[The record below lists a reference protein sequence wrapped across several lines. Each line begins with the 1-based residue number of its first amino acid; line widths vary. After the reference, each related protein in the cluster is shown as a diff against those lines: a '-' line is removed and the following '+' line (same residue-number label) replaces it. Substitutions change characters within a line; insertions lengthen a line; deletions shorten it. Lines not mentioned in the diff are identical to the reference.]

1 MNNLETT
8 TQNLAITA
16 DELKASLDAKDK
28 PIVFD
33 LGNMRRYEARH
44 IPGSAYAVCNEDS
57 QKNIMPRLPK
67 DIEIVLVSDDDEYPK
82 HMASMMNKM
91 GLKTR
96 YLQGG
101 LDSWKWSFEQSSDKE
116 ITANELKKSLDAN
129 LDLFLLDVRE
139 PDEFAD
145 WNIEGSQ
152 NIPLGEL
159 SKSLDQIPFDR
170 KVVAI
175 CPHGNRSKIAKFI
188 MQAYGYDIV
197 SLEGGLKAWSTALEH
212 TITNFEISKNDVQ
225 VIHVKRIGKGC
236 SSYIVSLGREG
247 AVIDPVFPIDYYL
260 NLAKEHDIKFTKVY
274 DTHQHADHVSAAKQ
288 LADKTGAD
296 FYLSSYEEYSF
307 EHRPLQ
313 DGDVHKIGNIEFQ
326 VIHTPGHTMG
336 SISLLLGGKIL
347 FSGDTLFTNG
357 VGRPDLRDKASEFAA
372 VLYDSLQNKILN
384 LDENIVVYPAHF
396 EKNIKI
402 GELLPST
409 LKEIEE
415 SNRSLLSMDKD
426 NFIQKITTSTM
437 QTPRSYKEIISI
449 NKNNTVLTSVNEI
462 HELEI
467 GPNRCNISG

>member
-1 MNNLETT
+1 MNSLETT

-16 DELKASLDAKDK
+16 DELKAILEANDK

-33 LGNMRRYEARH
+33 LGNMSRYEDRH

-67 DIEIVLVSDDDEYPK
+67 NIEIVLVSDDDEYPK
-82 HMASMMNKM
+82 HMASMMKQM

-188 MQAYGYDIV
+188 MQSYGYDIV

-212 TITNFEISKNDVQ
+212 TITHFEISKNDVQ

-236 SSYIVSLGREG
+236 SSYIVNLGREG

-296 FYLSSYEEYSF
+296 LYLSSYEEYSF

-313 DGDVHKIGNIEFQ
+313 EGDVHKIGNIDLQ

-347 FSGDTLFTNG
+347 FSGDTLFTDG

-372 VLYDSLQNKILN
+372 VLYDSLHNKILN

-396 EKNIKI
+396 ERNIKI

-409 LKEIEE
+409 LNEIKE
-415 SNRSLLSMDKD
+415 SNKSLFSLEKD
-426 NFIQKITTSTM
+426 SFIQKITTSTM

-449 NKNNTVLTSVNEI
+449 NKNNTVLSSVNEI
-462 HELEI
+462 QELEI
-467 GPNRCNISG
+467 GPNRCNVLR